1 MINAKLIAAAVAALL
16 LIVVILQ
23 NTEDVETRVLFVT
36 ITMPRAVLIFISAL
50 FGFVVGAVAGM
61 FLSTPKKQPD
71 A

>member
-16 LIVVILQ
+16 LIAVILQ

-61 FLSTPKKQPD
+61 FLSTPKKQPE